1 MPPII
6 TKLPIVI
13 NKIQYHYNWWLVVL
27 LLVLL
32 ELLLVLLLSVLFELF
47 GIMYGEKA
55 I

>member
-13 NKIQYHYNWWLVVL
+13 NKIQYHYSSWLDVL

-32 ELLLVLLLSVLFELF
+32 ELLEVLLLSVLLELF
-47 GIMYGEKA
+47 GIIYGLKV